1 MEEEQKQFSQEFS
14 EEQEESFDDSVTP
27 DRSLNDELDKLRE
40 QLPHHKRDSVISLL
54 QNDNDLSEQK
64 QKLIEDFELT
74 YGNIPDSDP
83 EKLAVMLFLSQTL
96 GINIPKK
103 VNDIPTLETLSVED
117 NKTKNNEP

>member
-1 MEEEQKQFSQEFS
+1 MEEQKEFSQEFS
-14 EEQEESFDDSVTP
+14 EEQEESFDDSP